1 MIQPDRDGMVPCPCG
16 AQRHFAKPC
25 PHCAGPNPAVLP
37 PPGVAVGA
45 SDAVQRRMEADGA
58 RTAASGPQKPVARAA
73 GFEPAAS
80 GFGDRRSSQLSH
92 ARGGTLGP
100 RTPHGDREWGG
111 S

>member
-25 PHCAGPNPAVLP
+25 PHGAGPNPAVLP
-37 PPGVAVGA
+37 PPGGAVGA

-58 RTAASGPQKPVARAA
+58 RTAASGLPR
-73 GFEPAAS
+73 
-80 GFGDRRSSQLSH
+80 
-92 ARGGTLGP
+92 P